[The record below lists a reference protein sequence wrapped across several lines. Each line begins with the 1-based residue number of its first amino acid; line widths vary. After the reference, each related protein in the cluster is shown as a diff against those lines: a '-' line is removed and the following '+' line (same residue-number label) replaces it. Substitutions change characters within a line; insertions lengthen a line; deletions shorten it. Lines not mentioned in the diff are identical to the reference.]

1 MRLTP
6 EQIEQQIREGGLTV
20 SGGKDGNPPD
30 KYEIVQLFGIPTE
43 DLAKINA
50 VADQG
55 FRFEAVLPFNQ
66 VLMGNY
72 KENK

>member
-6 EQIEQQIREGGLTV
+6 EQIEKQILEGKLTV

-50 VADQG
+50 LADQG